1 MPTYKQDLKAT
12 TGNAPTMYID
22 PVTGQEIPNQQLTYT
37 TPVPGN
43 QMGVA
48 KPLFNDSVTAASNKI
63 FGNVDQRQ
71 RSLQNQAGVIQS
83 PMYFKDQTGDG
94 KITKADVIKARIEG
108 YKK

>member
-12 TGNAPTMYID
+12 TGNAPTRYVD

-43 QMGVA
+43 QMGLA
-48 KPLFNDSVTAASNKI
+48 KPLFNDSVTAAGNQI
-63 FGNVDQRQ
+63 FGNIDQRQ
-71 RSLQNQAGVIQS
+71 RSLQNQSGIIQT
-83 PMYFKDQTGDG
+83 PMYFKDQTDNS
-94 KITKADVIKARIEG
+94 KITKADVIKARTEG